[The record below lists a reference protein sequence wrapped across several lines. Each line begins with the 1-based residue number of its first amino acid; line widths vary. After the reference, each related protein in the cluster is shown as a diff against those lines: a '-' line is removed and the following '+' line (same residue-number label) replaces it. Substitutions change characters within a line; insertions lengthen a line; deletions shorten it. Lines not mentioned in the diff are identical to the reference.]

1 MCWAIWKARNRAC
14 FDGKII
20 RNPIEIICLA
30 GALMRFW
37 TSLFPE
43 MDREML
49 IDGAN
54 TMLKVATKIFIAQ
67 SAAGNRV
74 KRMKIEDCQEDD
86 TSHP

>member
-1 MCWAIWKARNRAC
+1 
-14 FDGKII
+14 
-20 RNPIEIICLA
+20 
-30 GALMRFW
+30 
-37 TSLFPE
+37 
-43 MDREML
+43 ML
-49 IDGAN
+49 VDGAN

>member
-1 MCWAIWKARNRAC
+1 
-14 FDGKII
+14 
-20 RNPIEIICLA
+20 
-30 GALMRFW
+30 MRFW
-37 TSLFPE
+37 TGLFPE
-43 MDREML
+43 MDRDML
-49 IDGAN
+49 VDGAN